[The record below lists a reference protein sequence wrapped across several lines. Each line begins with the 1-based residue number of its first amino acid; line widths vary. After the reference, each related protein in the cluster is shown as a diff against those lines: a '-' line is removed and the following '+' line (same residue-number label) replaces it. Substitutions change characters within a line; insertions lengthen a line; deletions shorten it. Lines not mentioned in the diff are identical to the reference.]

1 MEEVIWNNRTYTV
14 LVFQIKLEENA
25 EGPNNLNNF

>member
-14 LVFQIKLEENA
+14 LVFQIKLEENE